1 MCFLC
6 EMGKDACCHHR
17 THVSTKGVKSTRKA
31 LSPPPKPICRG
42 RCFLLGVEYIVAA
55 YVSVGFLEDVGAQ
68 LSSRAV
74 SGTIVELRYGELGGW
89 RKWVVYLVSVVFA
102 VRRSLHSFSSFL
114 HVHVRHLA
122 PAVSSRI
129 EKAIQRETDAH
140 RSLRLNIA

>member
-1 MCFLC
+1 M
-6 EMGKDACCHHR
+6 
-17 THVSTKGVKSTRKA
+17 
-31 LSPPPKPICRG
+31 
-42 RCFLLGVEYIVAA
+42 AA

-89 RKWVVYLVSVVFA
+89 RKWVVYLVSVVFP
-102 VRRSLHSFSSFL
+102 VQRFLHSFSSFL

-122 PAVSSRI
+122 PADSSRI